1 MDRTQ
6 QTASAVDE
14 LRQIRLEA
22 HKTHSVDGLRRLF
35 ERLQTI
41 RQMHIDDFDVQVS
54 VAEAHQE
61 IIERARTLRAASST
75 ENEPFAPEESGAAEI
90 PPEVPRLDT
99 KSWQRAV
106 GLAPLFTVLILA
118 AFFYLIQSA
127 RRLNFQDEEQKATR
141 KTAVATPAGA
151 APKAANAA
159 AASVPL
165 PVTPTLRLYTDLVPG
180 TVVLDNQAP
189 RSLTDGE
196 LILDRLSDGTHSVKL
211 TGRSG
216 TAAFQFTVNGKTA
229 PQTIGAPSGSNAL
242 VVLVS
247 HDGSQSRLTTNA
259 ERATIVLD
267 GKNVGDVTTQGLKL
281 PALGTSERQIE
292 INRGRDRQRFVWTY
306 TAAPALT
313 AYVKSDPNTGIL
325 VLTTGQDGV
334 EVYIDNAL
342 YRRKTDRG
350 PLRIPLKAGSYKVR
364 VHKDGFVDPAPL
376 PVEVK
381 KSEEASLVFKLEPAV
396 EVASPLL
403 PPPAPAPAAP
413 APEKNSPENTP
424 TTQAATPQTT
434 TTETPAPTAAAPA
447 NSNATEGVTVRKG
460 GGFVT
465 YGSPKSSGAYSFQA
479 QGHVG
484 GFLRKGKLQWY
495 AGYQDSDNY
504 ILFSLDGK
512 HATVREVRR
521 GKSVE
526 WNRIPFSADSNK
538 WVAVNL
544 SIKPDSIS
552 ARVKSEDGAWS
563 DLGSVSSPGRDFTQ
577 DQVGLYIPSGDEVSV
592 ANFRF
597 ARH

>member
-1 MDRTQ
+1 
-6 QTASAVDE
+6 
-14 LRQIRLEA
+14 
-22 HKTHSVDGLRRLF
+22 
-35 ERLQTI
+35 
-41 RQMHIDDFDVQVS
+41 MHVDDFDVQVS
-54 VAEAHQE
+54 AAEAHQE

-75 ENEPFAPEESGAAEI
+75 ENEPFPPHEESGAAEI

-106 GLAPLFTVLILA
+106 GLALLFTVLILA

-127 RRLNFQDEEQKATR
+127 RRINFQEEEQKAAP
-141 KTAVATPAGA
+141 KTAATTSAGA
-151 APKAANAA
+151 AKAANTAA
-159 AASVPL
+159 IPT

-180 TVVLDNQAP
+180 TVVLDSQAP
-189 RSLTDGE
+189 RNLTDGE
-196 LILDRLSDGTHSVKL
+196 LILDRLSEGTHSVKL
-211 TGRSG
+211 AGRSG
-216 TAAFQFTVNGKTA
+216 TAAFQFTVKGKTA
-229 PQTIGAPSGSNAL
+229 PQAIGAPNGSNAL

-247 HDGSQSRLTTNA
+247 HDDSQSRLTTNA
-259 ERATIVLD
+259 ERATIILN
-267 GKNVGDVTTQGLKL
+267 GKNVGDVTAQGLAL
-281 PALGTSERQIE
+281 PALGTSEREFE
-292 INRGRDRQRFVWTY
+292 ISRGRDRQRFVWTY

-350 PLRIPLKAGSYKVR
+350 PLRIPLRAGSYKVR
-364 VHKDGFVDPAPL
+364 VHKEGFVDPAPL

-381 KSEEASLVFKLEPAV
+381 KSEEASLLFKLEPAV
-396 EVASPLL
+396 QVASPLL
-403 PPPAPAPAAP
+403 PPPAPAAL
-413 APEKNSPENTP
+413 APEKTAPENTP
-424 TTQAATPQTT
+424 TTQPAAPQTAI
-434 TTETPAPTAAAPA
+434 TETPAAPPAAPV
-447 NSNATEGVTVRKG
+447 NPNTATASATVRKG

-465 YGSPKSSGAYSFQA
+465 YGSPKTSGAYSFQA
-479 QGHVG
+479 QGHMG
-484 GFLRKGKLQWY
+484 GFLRRGKLQWY

-504 ILFSLDGK
+504 ILFTLDGK
-512 HATVREVRR
+512 HAIVREVRR

-544 SIKPDSIS
+544 SIKPGSIS

-577 DQVGLYIPSGDEVSV
+577 DQVGLYIPSSDEVSV

>member
-1 MDRTQ
+1 
-6 QTASAVDE
+6 
-14 LRQIRLEA
+14 
-22 HKTHSVDGLRRLF
+22 
-35 ERLQTI
+35 
-41 RQMHIDDFDVQVS
+41 MHIDDFDVQVS
-54 VAEAHQE
+54 VAEAHEE

-75 ENEPFAPEESGAAEI
+75 GNEPFPPEESGAAEI

-106 GLAPLFTVLILA
+106 GLALLFTVLILA

-127 RRLNFQDEEQKATR
+127 RRLNFQDEEQMATP

-151 APKAANAA
+151 APKTAIAVAI
-159 AASVPL
+159 PL
-165 PVTPTLRLYTDLVPG
+165 PVTPMLRLYTDLVPG

-216 TAAFQFTVNGKTA
+216 TATFQFSVSGKAA
-229 PQTIGAPSGSNAL
+229 PQPIGAPSGSNAL

-247 HDGSQSRLTTNA
+247 HDASQSHLTANT
-259 ERATIVLD
+259 ERATILLD
-267 GKNVGDVTTQGLKL
+267 GKNVGDVTAQGLNL

-306 TAAPALT
+306 TASPALT

-381 KSEEASLVFKLEPAV
+381 KSEEASLVFKMEPAV

-403 PPPAPAPAAP
+403 PSPAPAPAAP
-413 APEKNSPENTP
+413 APEKTASESTP
-424 TTQAATPQTT
+424 TTQPAVPQTA
-434 TTETPAPTAAAPA
+434 TETPAPTAAAPA
-447 NSNATEGVTVRKG
+447 NSNPATEGVTVRKG

-465 YGSPKSSGAYSFQA
+465 YGSPKSPGAYSFQA

-521 GKSVE
+521 GKSIE

-552 ARVKSEDGAWS
+552 ARVKSEDGSWS

-577 DQVGLYIPSGDEVSV
+577 DQVGLYIPSSDEVSL

-597 ARH
+597 TRH